1 MILHLKFNDETMI
14 PHLIFQLDRKSYE
27 LKNIRW
33 IQFIALLAYRRLS
46 GDKNG
51 FVTLEDIQQLR
62 AFNRVNLRQIGKYL
76 SNSSAESPPT
86 MRKFIRNHLWINT
99 LGPYELNLAPDRI
112 ITHQSNLKTYID
124 SITSLVLPP
133 STSLEVIW
141 DTAQETFQRYE
152 LISSRKLFEAYINAG
167 KTCKD
172 IPVDQLILA
181 YIRLL
186 EIERA
191 EFDNLPSY
199 IKISSLVRKRCSEE
213 KTSSKLRLLLSLLL
227 SLEALGIDPDD
238 QTIQLIINLSLK
250 ATELAKTVQGS
261 NPDKFYLMA
270 GNEYHRYHISLRYGT
285 PDMSKDA
292 LKRTIQLYS
301 RMQEAGPTRFVSQE
315 PGVIEGIQLQSRMI
329 QCVNASGSAEH
340 EELAWYK
347 KLLKEGG
354 ASRLVTLSIAEWI
367 RHSFLKKRR
376 FDDALEFTDE
386 CLIAHADLHETAI
399 FRRLRTENRRLKQLL
414 R

>member
-1 MILHLKFNDETMI
+1 MILHLIFNDEAMI
-14 PHLIFQLDRKSYE
+14 PHLIFQSDRKSYE

-33 IQFIALLAYRRLS
+33 IQFISLLAYRRLS
-46 GDKNG
+46 GDNSG

-62 AFNRVNLRQIGKYL
+62 AFNRVNIRQIGKYL
-76 SNSSAESPPT
+76 SNSSEESPPT

-99 LGPYELNLAPDRI
+99 IGPYELNLAPDRI
-112 ITHQSNLKTYID
+112 ITHQRSLKTYID
-124 SITSLVLPP
+124 SITSLILPP

-141 DTAQETFQRYE
+141 DTAQEAFQRFE

-167 KTCKD
+167 KTRKN

-186 EIERA
+186 EIERT

-199 IKISSLVRKRCSEE
+199 MKISSFVKKRCSEE
-213 KTSSKLRLLLSLLL
+213 KNNSKLRLLLSLLF

-250 ATELAKTVQGS
+250 ATELAKTVQGP
-261 NPDKFYLMA
+261 NPDKYYLIA

-292 LKRTIQLYS
+292 LKRTIQLYN
-301 RMQEAGPTRFVSQE
+301 RMQDAGPTRFISQE
-315 PGVIEGIQLQSRMI
+315 LGVIEGIQLQSRMI
-329 QCVNASGSAEH
+329 QCANAGGSAEH
-340 EELAWYK
+340 EELAWYQ
-347 KLLKEGG
+347 KLLKEGDT
-354 ASRLVTLSIAEWI
+354 SRLVILSIAEWI
-367 RHSFLKKRR
+367 RHSFLNKRR

-386 CLIAHADLHETAI
+386 CLITLADLHETAI
-399 FRRLRTENRRLKQLL
+399 FRRLMTEQHRLKQML